1 MALEIEKKFLVLNDS
16 FKKISYRSINITQ
29 GYIFSSENRIL
40 RVWTT
45 PEKSKITIKSGSDI
59 VRNEYEYQIP
69 SEDAQELLLLSNGY
83 IIDKIRYLIK
93 FEGFIW
99 EVDVF
104 LKENEGLI
112 VAEIELEQENQ
123 KFIKPNWVGEEV
135 SSDKKYYNYNLAEK
149 PYSLWKL

>member
-16 FKKISYRSINITQ
+16 FKKVSYRSIKITQ
-29 GYIFSSENRIL
+29 GYIFSSENKIL

-45 PEKSKITIKSGSDI
+45 PEKSKITIKSGGDI

-104 LKENEGLI
+104 LKENKGLI
-112 VAEIELEQENQ
+112 IAEIELEQENQ

-135 SSDKKYYNYNLAEK
+135 SSDKKYYNCNLAER

>member
-29 GYIFSSENRIL
+29 GYIFSSENKIL

-45 PEKSKITIKSGSDI
+45 PEKSKITIKSGGDV
-59 VRNEYEYQIP
+59 VRNEYEYRIP
-69 SEDAQELLLLSNGY
+69 PEDAQELLLISNGY

-123 KFIKPNWVGEEV
+123 KFTKPNWVGEEV
-135 SSDKKYYNYNLAEK
+135 SSDKKYYNCNLAEE